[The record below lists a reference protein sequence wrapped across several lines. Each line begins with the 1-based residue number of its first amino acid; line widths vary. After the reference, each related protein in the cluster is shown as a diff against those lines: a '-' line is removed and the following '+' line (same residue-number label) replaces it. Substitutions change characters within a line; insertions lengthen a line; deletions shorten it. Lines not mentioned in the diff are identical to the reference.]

1 MASRKSVVFTK
12 CSFSFTLRGTE
23 RGWRVLRT
31 GTARGQRRSPERRT
45 GRGLC
50 PAQMQTDTPRPR
62 GPSGGQWPP
71 HAASL
76 PSWQAAAPRREPHV
90 LGEAVD
96 AAGEVLRHRPALHGL
111 DADLL
116 QRLSEPADGD
126 SGVTRGASD
135 TGTSP
140 APPAPPR
147 TPPGVLP
154 AHPAHLI
161 RSGLLSSLPRCSRPR
176 VQAKMLAMGF
186 VLVGRPCV
194 ESGLSCPAR
203 APHAGTA
210 PRAEP
215 THLLV
220 LPVVAGDGA
229 VGRLGLNGLP
239 VRTHKD
245 RGH

>member
-31 GTARGQRRSPERRT
+31 GTVWGQRRSPERGT

-50 PAQMQTDTPRPR
+50 PARMQTDTPRPR
-62 GPSGGQWPP
+62 GPCGGQWPP

-90 LGEAVD
+90 LGEAMD

-116 QRLSEPADGD
+116 QRLSEPGDGD

-135 TGTSP
+135 TPRP
-140 APPAPPR
+140 ATPPTWGAPSPPR
-147 TPPGVLP
+147 SLDEVGVTVQLAPVLQATCPG
-154 AHPAHLI
+154 
-161 RSGLLSSLPRCSRPR
+161 
-176 VQAKMLAMGF
+176 
-186 VLVGRPCV
+186 
-194 ESGLSCPAR
+194 ED
-203 APHAGTA
+203 
-210 PRAEP
+210 
-215 THLLV
+215 
-220 LPVVAGDGA
+220 AGDGVCA
-229 VGRLGLNGLP
+229 GGSSLCGKRAQLPGAGTTRRRRAAGRAHPPSGAPGS
-239 VRTHKD
+239 
-245 RGH
+245 GG